1 MTLGPIQSSQS
12 SNHNYLQMPT
22 LMLLKGLGN
31 LPSIPSFKEMEHRYG
46 DNLERMYVDHNKLI
60 GMILTEEEDMIECH
74 KGHINEIINIE
85 KAEMNLISEVEK
97 SGSDVEKYVRK
108 LDEMLM

>member
-1 MTLGPIQSSQS
+1 
-12 SNHNYLQMPT
+12 MPT

-31 LPSIPSFKEMEHRYG
+31 LPSIPSFNEMEYRYG

-74 KGHINEIINIE
+74 K
-85 KAEMNLISEVEK
+85 
-97 SGSDVEKYVRK
+97 
-108 LDEMLM
+108 